1 MSKDFFSSTS
11 IINYSVENYEK
22 STFSQIDE
30 IIFNKKTDSL
40 KWLNIY
46 GFGFKEEINTIIK
59 NNQLD
64 DFLLK
69 LLMEKKHPNKVIQ
82 LEKLLFIS
90 IRVLKSAKKK
100 LDSEQMIFIV
110 SEDFV
115 WSIQEK
121 PGDHFGWIRERLEN
135 NRGIVRKK
143 NTDYLLFLLLE
154 SIIDN
159 YETIYEKY
167 ADFNFLDNNQDE
179 IKPTP
184 DFTALIEE
192 RKQMLFTFKK
202 ATMSLRD
209 IVVKLE
215 KTEWNNMQ
223 TKYFI
228 ELKEQINN
236 LISDIDFDFHKL
248 ESKINLI
255 FSIQGHRLNE
265 VMKTL
270 TIFSVIFIPLTFIA
284 GIYGMNFENMP
295 ELKSQNGYFI
305 LIGVMFIITLVSVWI
320 FKRKKWF

>member
-46 GFGFKEEINTIIK
+46 GFGFKEEISSIIK

>member
-295 ELKSQNGYFI
+295 ELKSETGYFF
-305 LIGVMFIITLVSVWI
+305 LWVLMFIITLVSVWI